1 MLRAPLRLLSLV
13 GFIALWALLA
23 HLADSHTVPSPEA
36 VGRFLA
42 REALSGDL
50 FYHLSATLGRVA
62 AAFILAMVIGSA
74 IGIAMGQN
82 RAADRL
88 FDPWVILA
96 VNMPALVTIVLSYI
110 WLGLTEVAAIAA
122 VAINKIP
129 NVIITVREGAKALDS
144 RLTEMARVFRFSRTR
159 TIRHVVLPQ
168 LQPYFLAASRSGLA
182 LIWKIVLVVEFLG
195 RSNGVGFQIHLQFQL
210 FNVTAIL
217 AYALAFIIVMLAIEF
232 LMVQPLEKRLNRW
245 RPTPA

>member
-1 MLRAPLRLLSLV
+1 MRRVPLRLISVV
-13 GFIALWALLA
+13 GFVALWALLA
-23 HLADSHTVPSPEA
+23 HLADSHTVPSPGA
-36 VGRFLA
+36 VGRFLVK
-42 REALSGDL
+42 EAWSGDL

-62 AAFILAMVIGSA
+62 AAFIIAMLIGSA
-74 IGIAMGQN
+74 IGVAMGQN
-82 RAADRL
+82 RTADRL

-129 NVIITVREGAKALDS
+129 NVIITVREGTKALDS

-159 TIRHVVLPQ
+159 MLWHVVLPQ
-168 LQPYFLAASRSGLA
+168 LQPYIVAAGRSGLA

-217 AYALAFIIVMLAIEF
+217 AYAFAFIIVMLAIEF
-232 LMVQPLEKRLNRW
+232 IMVQPLEKRLNRW
-245 RPTPA
+245 RPKPA

>member
-1 MLRAPLRLLSLV
+1 MSRAPLRLISV
-13 GFIALWALLA
+13 FGFVALWAVLA
-23 HLADSHTVPSPEA
+23 HLADSHTVPTPEA
-36 VGRFLA
+36 VGRFLVA
-42 REALSGDL
+42 EAVSGDL
-50 FYHLSATLGRVA
+50 FYHLSVTLGRVA
-62 AAFILAMVIGSA
+62 AAFVIAMLIGTA

-82 RAADRL
+82 RAADRI

-96 VNMPALVTIVLSYI
+96 INMPALVTIVLSYI

-144 RLTEMARVFRFSRTR
+144 RLTEMARVFKFSRMR
-159 TIRHVVLPQ
+159 MMWDVVLPQ
-168 LQPYFLAASRSGLA
+168 LQPYIAAAGRSGLA

-217 AYALAFIIVMLAIEF
+217 AYAFAFIIVMLAIEF
-232 LMVQPLEKRLNRW
+232 IMVQPLENRLNRW
-245 RPTPA
+245 RPRLA